1 MGITVSNTM
10 PVEEILKLI
19 SDKIN
24 RGNFEEFKPEY
35 QALEEACKTLGLD
48 LGEVYRDVG
57 NTTINGKNVGS
68 IVFNHK
74 TRYLDKNDLAI
85 IDRDGDM

>member
-1 MGITVSNTM
+1 MGDN
-10 PVEEILKLI
+10 EKNFREKLRCENNDGTAVPDGI
-19 SDKIN
+19 Q
-24 RGNFEEFKPEY
+24 EF
-35 QALEEACKTLGLD
+35 EEACKTLGLD